1 MSALIGT
8 APWWLIVTAVAVSE
22 ACRKFR
28 GRRGRHRT
36 APGREAIAFAD
47 WLLEQ
52 SGRTSTG
59 ESA

>member
-1 MSALIGT
+1 VSALIGT
-8 APWWLIVTAVAVSE
+8 APWWLIVTAWAISE
-22 ACRKFR
+22 ARRKV
-28 GRRGRHRT
+28 RGRHRYPRP
-36 APGREAIAFAD
+36 AAGREAIAFAD